1 MVAWGNCWCRNS
13 RSFHIA
19 RQTGRLDH
27 LINPWV
33 TECAPFWMMWR
44 CMMLSG
50 TLLRTASDGG
60 TPVTEWRALTE
71 FSIATHERLDG
82 WMRKPGAQADK
93 LLIQPEPEHDKAQR
107 IEMTASDCFAMPRKT
122 EYIAGS
128 WHRPYHSPRTIAQ
141 SVVNQLEASCVA
153 WLGCESANYG
163 FWW

>member
-1 MVAWGNCWCRNS
+1 
-13 RSFHIA
+13 
-19 RQTGRLDH
+19 
-27 LINPWV
+27 
-33 TECAPFWMMWR
+33 
-44 CMMLSG
+44 MMLSG
-50 TLLRTASDGG
+50 TLPRTTSDGG

-128 WHRPYHSPRTIAQ
+128 
-141 SVVNQLEASCVA
+141 
-153 WLGCESANYG
+153 
-163 FWW
+163 